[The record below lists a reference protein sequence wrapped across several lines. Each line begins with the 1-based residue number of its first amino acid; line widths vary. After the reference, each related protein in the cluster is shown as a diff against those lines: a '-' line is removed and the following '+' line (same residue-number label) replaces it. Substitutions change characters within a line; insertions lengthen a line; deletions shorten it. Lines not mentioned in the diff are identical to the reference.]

1 MTRRVLA
8 VLLAAALSACAL
20 PWAPAGPPTATAP
33 ATKRPQAMVAA
44 ANPLAARAGLAVLE
58 RGGSAVDA
66 AVAVQAVLGLVE
78 PQSSGLG
85 GGAFMLHYDA
95 GARQV
100 TAYDGRETAPAG
112 ATPDMFL
119 GPDGKP
125 LSFREAVVSG
135 RATGAPGA
143 VAMLAQAHADHG
155 RLPWAGLFEDGV
167 ALARDGFVVSPRL
180 SRFVNRASAQAEQPD
195 FTAYFTEADGTLVEA
210 GDRLRNPAYAESLR
224 RIAAD
229 PRALY
234 EGPLADAVAAR
245 THAAPLPGSLTAR
258 DIRAYRPR
266 AGGALCR
273 PWRVYRLCTAQPP
286 SSGAV
291 LLQAM
296 LMLEA
301 NPAVDGGAQSPAAWS
316 ALVQASRLMYAD
328 RDRWLGDPAFV
339 RVPTEGLL
347 DPAYV
352 AARAGLIGERLGAP
366 PSAGTPP
373 GAPAVAA
380 DRTREPAGTSH
391 FVIVDRWGNVVSMTT
406 TVESVFGTGRM
417 VGGFFLNNQLTDFS
431 FSPVGPDGIAAANA
445 VAPGKRPRSSMSPV
459 IVLDREGRFVA
470 AVGSPGGS
478 AILAYNLKALL
489 GMLAW
494 NLTPQQAID
503 LPNVIARG
511 AAIVGEEAKLDPAL
525 RAGLAERGIV
535 VASGGGEES
544 GLHAVM
550 RRDGRLLGGADPR
563 REGVVLE
570 D

>member
-1 MTRRVLA
+1 
-8 VLLAAALSACAL
+8 
-20 PWAPAGPPTATAP
+20 
-33 ATKRPQAMVAA
+33 
-44 ANPLAARAGLAVLE
+44 
-58 RGGSAVDA
+58 
-66 AVAVQAVLGLVE
+66 
-78 PQSSGLG
+78 
-85 GGAFMLHYDA
+85 
-95 GARQV
+95 
-100 TAYDGRETAPAG
+100 
-112 ATPDMFL
+112 
-119 GPDGKP
+119 
-125 LSFREAVVSG
+125 
-135 RATGAPGA
+135 
-143 VAMLAQAHADHG
+143 
-155 RLPWAGLFEDGV
+155 
-167 ALARDGFVVSPRL
+167 
-180 SRFVNRASAQAEQPD
+180 
-195 FTAYFTEADGTLVEA
+195 
-210 GDRLRNPAYAESLR
+210 
-224 RIAAD
+224 
-229 PRALY
+229 
-234 EGPLADAVAAR
+234 
-245 THAAPLPGSLTAR
+245 
-258 DIRAYRPR
+258 
-266 AGGALCR
+266 
-273 PWRVYRLCTAQPP
+273 
-286 SSGAV
+286 
-291 LLQAM
+291 
-296 LMLEA
+296 
-301 NPAVDGGAQSPAAWS
+301 
-316 ALVQASRLMYAD
+316 MYAD
-328 RDRWLGDPAFV
+328 RDRWLGDPGFV